1 MALLKKHP
9 NAARLFRFDFG
20 EYEEL
25 EAGQTLTSTNLAVA
39 EENGDGAL
47 TIGTPVVNGD
57 GVDVMLSGGTASAAT
72 STTAAVVTEYD
83 LKCTVQTNA
92 ATTPATKLIGK
103 GKLLVST
110 DFDEE

>member
-39 EENGDGAL
+39 EENGDGQL
-47 TIGTPVVNGD
+47 TIGTPTVNGD
-57 GVDVMLSGGTASAAT
+57 GVDVMLSGGT
-72 STTAAVVTEYD
+72 TATEYD

-103 GKLLVST
+103 GKLMVST